1 MIIRRSALKR
11 IDFHGLS
18 IFDYTAH
25 ANLRSSLATIDVPPG
40 GRHAKAWSRK
50 SDKYYFV
57 THGRVRF
64 TVDDEITDLA
74 KGDFCFVSQGTVF
87 SYDNVGTEPA
97 GLVLVHT
104 PAFESS
110 AEVFVD

>member
-11 IDFHGLS
+11 SDFRGLG
-18 IFDYTAH
+18 ILDYTAH

-40 GRHAKAWSRK
+40 GRHPKACSRK

-64 TVDDEITDLA
+64 KVADEITDTLDGRHA
-74 KGDFCFVSQGTVF
+74 
-87 SYDNVGTEPA
+87 
-97 GLVLVHT
+97 
-104 PAFESS
+104 
-110 AEVFVD
+110 

>member
-1 MIIRRSALKR
+1 MIIRRSALQR
-11 IDFHGLS
+11 IDFDGLG
-18 IFDYTAH
+18 IFDYTSD

-40 GRHAKAWSRK
+40 GRHGKAWSRK

-64 TVDDEITDLA
+64 TVGDEVTDLA
-74 KGDFCFVSQGTVF
+74 EGDFCFVRQGTVF
-87 SYDNVGTEPA
+87 GYDNTTAEPA
-97 GLVLVHT
+97 GLLLVHT
-104 PAFESS
+104 PAFELS